1 MELKERVFSLLQ
13 EILEE
18 HETLFLIDLSVTPDQ
33 RIKIVIDGDSGVNLK
48 DCVLVS
54 RSIEQTLSEDDL
66 DFALEVTSA
75 GATTPLVLARQYA
88 KHIGRKLEVRTEEGK
103 FEGTL
108 THCDENQIT
117 VEWKSREPK
126 LVGKGKVT
134 VLNKRDF
141 LLKDIE
147 EAKVK
152 LKF

>member
-13 EILEE
+13 KILEE

-48 DCVLVS
+48 DCVMVS
-54 RSIEQTLSEDDL
+54 RSIEQTLSADEL

-88 KHIGRKLEVRTEEGK
+88 KHIGRKLEVRTEEGN

-108 THCDENQIT
+108 TQCSENQIS

-126 LVGKGKVT
+126 PVGKGKVT

-141 LLKDIE
+141 LIENIE

-152 LKF
+152 LTF

>member
-1 MELKERVFSLLQ
+1 MELKERVFSLLRD
-13 EILEE
+13 ILEE

-48 DCVLVS
+48 DCVQIS
-54 RSIEQTLSEDDL
+54 RSIEQSLSEEDL
-66 DFALEVTSA
+66 DFSLEVTSA

-88 KHIGRKLEVRTEEGK
+88 KHIGRKLQVRTEEGN

-108 THCDENQIT
+108 TRCDEHQIT

-126 LVGKGKVT
+126 PVGKGKVT

-152 LKF
+152 LTF

>member
-33 RIKIVIDGDSGVNLK
+33 RIKIVIDGDSGVNVK

-66 DFALEVTSA
+66 DFELEVTSA
-75 GATTPLVLARQYA
+75 GATTPLLLARQYA
-88 KHIGRKLEVRTEEGK
+88 KHIGRKLEVRTEEGN

-108 THCDENQIT
+108 TRCDGNQIT

-126 LVGKGKVT
+126 PVGKGKVT
-134 VLNKRDF
+134 VQNKRDF

>member
-13 EILEE
+13 GILKE
-18 HETLFLIDLSVTPDQ
+18 HKTLFLIDLSVTPDH

-48 DCVLVS
+48 DCVMVS
-54 RSIEQTLSEDDL
+54 RSIEESLIEEDL

-75 GATTPLVLARQYA
+75 GATAPLVLARQYA
-88 KHIGRKLEVRTEEGK
+88 KHIGRKLELRTNDGV

-108 THCDENQIT
+108 TQCDENRIT

-126 LVGKGKVT
+126 PVGKGKVT
-134 VLNKRDF
+134 VQHKRDF
-141 LLKDIE
+141 LLENIE

-152 LKF
+152 LTF